1 MLSLVLALTLLST
14 EPHAKPAALAVQS
27 ACPTDDTPE
36 LFLHKAHIER
46 LRLGA
51 TAKVG
56 GCMICHDRPEKDHG
70 CRSRLHPG
78 FNCRTCHLRIP
89 GADTAH

>member
-1 MLSLVLALTLLST
+1 MLSLVLALTLFST
-14 EPHAKPAALAVQS
+14 EPHSRQASTVQT
-27 ACPTDDTPE
+27 ACPTEATPE

-56 GCMICHDRPEKDHG
+56 GCMICHDRPETDHG

-78 FNCRTCHLRIP
+78 FNCRSCHLRIP
-89 GADTAH
+89 GADVAH